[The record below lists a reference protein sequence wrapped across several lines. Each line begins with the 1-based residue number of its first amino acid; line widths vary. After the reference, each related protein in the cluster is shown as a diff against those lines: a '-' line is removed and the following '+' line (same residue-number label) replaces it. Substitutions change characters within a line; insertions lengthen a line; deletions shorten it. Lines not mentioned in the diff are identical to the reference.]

1 VAGDE
6 LEAAELYAEA
16 ARDGGDLLGVTE
28 RMLLA
33 RAAEARGDRRGA
45 MLQYGHVLTR
55 LQLEGVSAPAF
66 LGERIRLLDVEEEA
80 RRLRVPAFPPP
91 SPLAQKTFADAK
103 TAAAAGRVDAARDSY
118 RLALRLSPG
127 YVEAALA
134 LGALEARAAH
144 VPEAIAAYRT
154 ALAADPDRFEAVLSL
169 ANILWTEPDRA
180 AKEESLALLD
190 RARSLRPDVTR
201 LLRDSAERWAVWGDA
216 ARALERLDAYRASP
230 AGSTTTERS
239 ATDALRARLAM
250 SLAMTGPDPLATPS
264 LPELTSSALEPYR
277 LAQAYLRRGEDDRAV
292 ALLRD
297 AAALDPRFAPAGE
310 LLGAVLERLGDGPGA
325 EAAYRRAIAADPARA
340 TARERLAALVSR
352 NPSRRDEARAAW
364 EEAERAGSREA
375 LYRLGRDAEERGERR
390 RAGRRY
396 ARALEDAPD
405 GPHAEELRAKV
416 AERAKRD
423 VRTLR
428 FGAGAGAVALFL
440 VGFLVLRRFGG
451 TTLER
456 WLLSDEG
463 AARDERPLIGRLRHE
478 AFKSTGGLLITETL
492 SRLERRAGGPAR
504 GGRSPR
510 RAALRR
516 GRPRRGGAPGAR
528 LTAERGPPARSPAEP
543 PRKGPAAL
551 SGAHALSALDGT
563 VPDLRRLAEGG
574 AVSGRARRRLVATLE
589 AAREA
594 LSARTGAELGRLLD
608 RAASFPLKAGA
619 LAALARTAARETGLP
634 EPDIE
639 IRSGDEALTVR
650 LPRADAET
658 IFRNL
663 VKNALLASQ
672 EIRAGLP
679 LRLGLFVEDQRDPI
693 TGERSVRVLVLDDV
707 ARELTSEMIHG
718 RAAERDLGVVADLV
732 RRHGGTVDVAPSPS
746 PGIAKPWWSSYPRS
760 RTREDR

>member
-1 VAGDE
+1 MRAAPIPLLAAFLALATRAAEPPDPCREDPARLVLEADALATSKRPEGLDAARDRLRRARLLAPSLELTLRGADLALVAGDE

-55 LQLEGVSAPAF
+55 LQLEGTPAPAF
-66 LGERIRLLDVEEEA
+66 LGERIRLLDVEDEA

-91 SPLAQKTFADAK
+91 SALSQKTFAEAK
-103 TAAAAGRVDAARDSY
+103 AAAAAGRVDAARESY

-144 VPEAIAAYRT
+144 VPEAIAASRT

-169 ANILWTEPDRA
+169 ANLLWTEPDRA

-190 RARSLRPDVTR
+190 RARSLRPDVAR

-230 AGSTTTERS
+230 TGASPAERA
-239 ATDALRARLAM
+239 ATDGLRARLAM

-297 AAALDPRFAPAGE
+297 AAARDPRFAPATE
-310 LLGAVLERLGDGPGA
+310 LLGAVLERLGDGAGA

-352 NPSRRDEARAAW
+352 DPARRDEARLAW

-375 LYRLGRDAEERGERR
+375 LYRLGRDAEERGERLAADR
-390 RAGRRY
+390 LY
-396 ARALEDAPD
+396 TRALEEAPD
-405 GPHAEELRAKV
+405 GPHAEELRAKL
-416 AERAKRD
+416 AERARRD

-428 FGAGAGAVALFL
+428 LAAGGLALAL
-440 VGFLVLRRFGG
+440 AAMSAIALRRFGG

-456 WLLSDEG
+456 WLLEDES
-463 AARDERPLIGRLRHE
+463 AARDVRPVIGRLRHE
-478 AFKSTGGLLITETL
+478 AFKHGGLLLAETL
-492 SRLERRAGGPAR
+492 ARLESGEPAA
-504 GGRSPR
+504 R
-510 RAALRR
+510 RAAAGLLSERLSGDLGLVAEARRALGALKTEARRR
-516 GRPRRGGAPGAR
+516 GRRLNLRGKDP
-528 LTAERGPPARSPAEP
+528 LLSPVRAAF
-543 PRKGPAAL
+543 AAL
-551 SGAHALSALDGT
+551 EGT
-563 VPDLRRLAEGG
+563 LPDLRRIAGGG
-574 AVSGRARRRLVATLE
+574 ALSARAGRRLATTLE

-594 LSARTGAELGRLLD
+594 LSARAGTELGRLLD
-608 RAASFPLKAGA
+608 RAASFPL
-619 LAALARTAARETGLP
+619 
-634 EPDIE
+634 
-639 IRSGDEALTVR
+639 
-650 LPRADAET
+650 
-658 IFRNL
+658 
-663 VKNALLASQ
+663 
-672 EIRAGLP
+672 
-679 LRLGLFVEDQRDPI
+679 
-693 TGERSVRVLVLDDV
+693 
-707 ARELTSEMIHG
+707 
-718 RAAERDLGVVADLV
+718 
-732 RRHGGTVDVAPSPS
+732 
-746 PGIAKPWWSSYPRS
+746 
-760 RTREDR
+760 